1 MTPETYIVRV
11 YRRSSGQSLQLVGRV
26 ETPGGNLCAGF
37 ASLPELAAI
46 LQSPADHLREPRATG
61 SPEASGATTIRLH
74 RQDL

>member
-11 YRRSSGQSLQLVGRV
+11 YRRSSGRPLQLVGRV

-46 LQSPADHLREPRATG
+46 LQSPADHLREPQATE
-61 SPEASGATTIRLH
+61 SPEAPGSATIRLH
-74 RQDL
+74 RQDI